1 MDAKITKKRLGLL
14 LSYDWIKIIG
24 ICVAAVLVWCLL
36 FTTIGT
42 RPSNGQRFEVY
53 LYPNVRLSDSVD
65 EGTFHAD
72 NENGALSYDILDFSA
87 NSLTD
92 DAKDTVMTAHFAA
105 GQGDVLFAAEQD
117 PTVSEGTNEIAA
129 YNGIDDFISRYY
141 GYAAWLD
148 PSGAQGELTDSE
160 GETHVLDNY
169 FTDCAAYLDK
179 FYDNGWEDADS
190 LNEQKVRDN
199 FDVRMERD
207 KRFKNEAQR
216 ELGRQKEIER
226 IQNLRDAYEKVM
238 EWLAVDEDGNPID
251 ENSPIR
257 VKGRPI
263 KLDMDGD
270 GTRETTFEMQYAI
283 DLSNITDL
291 TEFISAP
298 NESGNYTGNG
308 MHMVIL
314 NTGSSREEDLRYEP
328 ITVLEYL
335 VRTYAP
341 ELY

>member
-24 ICVAAVLVWCLL
+24 ICVAAVLVWSLL

-53 LYPNVRLSDSVD
+53 LYPNVRLNDSVGAD
-65 EGTFHAD
+65 TFHAKD
-72 NENGALSYDILDFSA
+72 ENGALSYDILDFST
-87 NSLTD
+87 NSLSD

-105 GQGDVLFAAEQD
+105 GQGDVLFAAAQD

-148 PSGAQGELTDSE
+148 PSGAPGEITDSE
-160 GETHVLDNY
+160 GETHVLGNY
-169 FTDCAAYLDK
+169 FADCAAYLDK

-216 ELGRQKEIER
+216 ELGRQKEIVR

-238 EWLAVDEDGNPID
+238 EWLNTEDGPIQA
-251 ENSPIR
+251 EPRTIL
-257 VKGRPI
+257 
-263 KLDMDGD
+263 LDQNND
-270 GTRETTFEMQYAI
+270 GTRETTVEMRYTI
-283 DLSNITDL
+283 DLSNITNL
-291 TEFISAP
+291 TEFISSP

-314 NTGSSREEDLRYEP
+314 NTGS
-328 ITVLEYL
+328 
-335 VRTYAP
+335 
-341 ELY
+341 